1 MMVEQD
7 MKIVLHQL
15 KFVAEE
21 LGIDLLIT
29 TSRRTP
35 PAIEQLVLREFKEH
49 PRTALLIMANKA
61 NVPEAVGGMLALAD
75 IVVVSGESVSMVS
88 EAASSGKRTV
98 AFPIGPTK
106 NQKYAEF
113 CQMLAHQGYIFY
125 AEPKGIGEAIDSM
138 VRNKITTKPINDNV
152 LLVDALRKMVS

>member
-1 MMVEQD
+1 
-7 MKIVLHQL
+7 
-15 KFVAEE
+15 
-21 LGIDLLIT
+21 LIT

-49 PRTALLIMANKA
+49 PRTALLLMANKA

-75 IVVVSGESVSMVS
+75 LVVVSGESVSMVS

-98 AFPIGPTK
+98 AFSIGPTK

-113 CQMLAHQGYIFY
+113 CQMLAHQGHILY
-125 AEPKGIGEAIDSM
+125 ADPKGVSAAIDSM
-138 VRNKITTKPINDNV
+138 VRNKIMTKPINDNAV
-152 LLVDALRKMVS
+152 LVDALRKIIP